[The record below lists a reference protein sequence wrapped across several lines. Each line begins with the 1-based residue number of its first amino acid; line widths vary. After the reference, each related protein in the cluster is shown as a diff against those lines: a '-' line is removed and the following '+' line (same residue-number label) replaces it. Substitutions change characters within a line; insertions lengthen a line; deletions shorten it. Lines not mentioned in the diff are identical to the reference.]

1 MPKANI
7 LGKLQGIIA
16 SAREK
21 SRNNRVYTEEFWDRT
36 FDSELFQEGLNNKV
50 FLGQLYH
57 PDDNEEYNQI
67 HLDDRSAVVLTDVK
81 KKGLD
86 YIGTFEILPT
96 KAGQCLRNL
105 LDVGVIFGVSSRGLS
120 DVDRQIFDG
129 SAVEGY
135 DLITW
140 DLVAFPGIKSCRL
153 HEIGNVAENYKIR
166 QQNKTLIMESLNKL
180 KRQDKYFNNYINK
193 TLKLKEDFDDSL
205 QVEDILARLGVDS
218 DYIDND
224 SNFVIFSNKDNLPY
238 YNGPQGNK
246 EVISFKDIKG
256 ASAGDVFLVDNLTYS
271 SKLDAYISTGDWLY
285 MGNKNTF

>member
-1 MPKANI
+1 MPKASI

-21 SRNNRVYTEEFWDRT
+21 SRNNRLYTEDFWDAK
-36 FDSELFQEGLNNKV
+36 FNSDLFKEGLDNKV

-57 PDDNEEYNQI
+57 PDDDSEYSQV

-105 LDVGVIFGVSSRGLS
+105 LDVGIIFGVSSRGLS
-120 DVDRQIFDG
+120 DFDRQVFDG
-129 SAVEGY
+129 SAADGY

-153 HEIGNVAENYKIR
+153 HEVGSVAESISNRKI
-166 QQNKTLIMESLNKL
+166 NKAKIMESLNNIK
-180 KRQDKYFNNYINK
+180 KSDKYFSDFIDEA
-193 TLKLKEDFDDSL
+193 LKQKEDFDDSL
-205 QVEDILARLGVDS
+205 QVEDVLARMG
-218 DYIDND
+218 IDDPDFIDD
-224 SNFVIFSNKDNLPY
+224 SNYVIFDDDRVPY
-238 YNGPQGNK
+238 HYGPQGKK
-246 EVISFKDIKG
+246 EVIAFKNIEGKP
-256 ASAGDVFLVDNLTYS
+256 GDLYIVDNLTYS
-271 SKLDAYISTGDWLY
+271 SKQDAYVATGDWLLI
-285 MGNKNTF
+285 GGKDN